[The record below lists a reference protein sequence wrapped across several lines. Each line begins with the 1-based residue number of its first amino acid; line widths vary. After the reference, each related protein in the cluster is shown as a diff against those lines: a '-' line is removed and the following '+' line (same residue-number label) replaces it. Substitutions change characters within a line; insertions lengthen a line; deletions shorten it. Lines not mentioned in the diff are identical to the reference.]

1 MSKRVLWGTTTQME
15 SVGIALH
22 LGEGRSF
29 RMWIQE
35 ELLAPT
41 CNAGIL
47 IHLPSVL
54 EHEKILCQAAVPVA
68 ASQVQLTLKDPLQ
81 AYACNAEIIIIFG
94 SVVFHGFFSLE
105 NLSLFRQC
113 KIHWENEREQHLC
126 VLCSLSTCCLNLT
139 TSRPKNCKGRSM
151 AMGEKK
157 EKKTHKNKQHLK
169 FFPKFQIW
177 VCK

>member
-1 MSKRVLWGTTTQME
+1 MSKRVLWGTTTQMK
-15 SVGIALH
+15 SLGIALH

-29 RMWIQE
+29 RMWIQV

-81 AYACNAEIIIIFG
+81 AYACNAEITIIFG

-113 KIHWENEREQHLC
+113 KIH
-126 VLCSLSTCCLNLT
+126 
-139 TSRPKNCKGRSM
+139 
-151 AMGEKK
+151 
-157 EKKTHKNKQHLK
+157 
-169 FFPKFQIW
+169 
-177 VCK
+177 

>member
-15 SVGIALH
+15 SLGIALH

-54 EHEKILCQAAVPVA
+54 EHEKILSQAAVPVA
-68 ASQVQLTLKDPLQ
+68 ASQVQLMLKDPLQ
-81 AYACNAEIIIIFG
+81 AYACNAEIIIIIIIFG

-113 KIHWENEREQHLC
+113 KIH
-126 VLCSLSTCCLNLT
+126 
-139 TSRPKNCKGRSM
+139 
-151 AMGEKK
+151 
-157 EKKTHKNKQHLK
+157 
-169 FFPKFQIW
+169 
-177 VCK
+177 